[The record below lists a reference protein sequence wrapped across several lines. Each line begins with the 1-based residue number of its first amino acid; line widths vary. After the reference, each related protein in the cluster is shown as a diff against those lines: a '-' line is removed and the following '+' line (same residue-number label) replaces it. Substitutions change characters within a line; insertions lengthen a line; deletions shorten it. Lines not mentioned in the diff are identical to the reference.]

1 MLINLTNH
9 PCDKWDEKQRTAARV
24 YGKCVDMPFPNIEP
38 LMDEKEV
45 NSMADDY
52 AERIIRM
59 GEGSVLV
66 VHVMG
71 EFTFCYALI
80 RRLQNAGIRC
90 VASCTERDV
99 TIADDGSKTTKFHF
113 ARFREYVL
121 LDP

>member
-1 MLINLTNH
+1 M
-9 PCDKWDEKQRTAARV
+9 
-24 YGKCVDMPFPNIEP
+24 YGECVDMPFPNIEP
-38 LMDEKEV
+38 QMDEEEV
-45 NSMADDY
+45 NRMADDY
-52 AERIIRM
+52 AERIISM
-59 GEGSVLV
+59 GEDCVLV

-121 LDP
+121 LDS